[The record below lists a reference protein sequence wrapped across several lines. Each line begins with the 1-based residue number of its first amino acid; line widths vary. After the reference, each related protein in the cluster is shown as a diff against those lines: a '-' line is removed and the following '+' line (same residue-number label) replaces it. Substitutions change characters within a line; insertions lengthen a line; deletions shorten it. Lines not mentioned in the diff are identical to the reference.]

1 MFFIMKCHVFF
12 ISSTEKCSFFF
23 EVEYI
28 HVAISKKWYMDVAEH
43 EMKVKEQRCY
53 SYNRVFNNEN
63 KHTLKWVWIP
73 PPPKHAGERVF
84 NVIPP
89 DAELSKKKTKYGLSN
104 ITNTVIIMSYIT
116 LRSYKYRQTKKQTKN
131 TQGSHRV
138 NNKKK

>member
-1 MFFIMKCHVFF
+1 MSV
-12 ISSTEKCSFFF
+12 
-23 EVEYI
+23 
-28 HVAISKKWYMDVAEH
+28 
-43 EMKVKEQRCY
+43 
-53 SYNRVFNNEN
+53 N
-63 KHTLKWVWIP
+63 P
-73 PPPKHAGERVF
+73 PTPHPPKHAGERVF